1 MNLFLDTSALVKLFS
16 DEPGSDSI
24 KAFNDNPDN
33 IIWISELA
41 SIELISALFRKVR
54 NNQLDAT
61 LLPELVVNI
70 EKQIE
75 MYRMVMLDTLIVG
88 KAKDLVINY
97 GSKIG
102 LRTLDALHVA
112 TFLAENLPELTF
124 VSADRNQIE
133 TVRELKKK
141 SIFI

>member
-1 MNLFLDTSALVKLFS
+1 MEV
-16 DEPGSDSI
+16 
-24 KAFNDNPDN
+24 
-33 IIWISELA
+33 SELA